1 MNRQHI
7 LIVDDEEAIRTL
19 VGEILTDEGFTVSLA
34 GSVTEAQEARRARR
48 PDLVLLDI
56 WMPDGDGIT
65 LLKEWAQGYGMDVPV
80 IMISGH
86 GNVETAVEA
95 TRIGA
100 FDFLEK
106 PLSHGKLLVTIERA
120 LEMAALKRENIGL
133 RRQTLTTEVLGNS
146 RSLSQL
152 KQQLQRIA
160 QHNTT
165 VFLTGESGS
174 GKEIFAR
181 YLHNHSPRARNP
193 FLVVN
198 IGGVARDSLENEL
211 FGAETNGKIH
221 FGALE
226 QASGGTVLLKDI
238 ADLGMDLQARLLNAL
253 ETQSM
258 LRVDGMEPVRIDVR
272 IVAATRHDLREAVA
286 AGRFR
291 DDLYY
296 HLNVVPLQIPPLR
309 LHTEDV
315 PELLAHYLETFIN
328 QEGLPRRQFS
338 AAAIQ
343 RLRAYAWPGNV
354 RELKN
359 LAQRLLI
366 LGSGAIIEAP
376 EVEQTLGL
384 RPVVIAESRPGFDM
398 PMREAREQFEKA
410 YLEYQLQVEQGNVSK
425 VAEKIGLERT
435 HLHRKLRAL
444 GIDSKYIK
452 HASARERE
460 ES

>member
-343 RLRAYAWPGNV
+343 RLRAYSWPGNV

>member
-1 MNRQHI
+1 
-7 LIVDDEEAIRTL
+7 
-19 VGEILTDEGFTVSLA
+19 
-34 GSVTEAQEARRARR
+34 
-48 PDLVLLDI
+48 
-56 WMPDGDGIT
+56 
-65 LLKEWAQGYGMDVPV
+65 MDVPV

>member
-7 LIVDDEEAIRTL
+7 LVVDDEEAIRAL
-19 VGEILTDEGFTVSLA
+19 LREILEDEGYTVTVA
-34 GSVTEAQEARRARR
+34 GNVAAAQEARRARR
-48 PDLVLLDI
+48 PDLILLDI

-133 RRQTLTTEVLGNS
+133 RRQTSSGTDVLGTS
-146 RSLSQL
+146 RAITQL
-152 KQQLQRIA
+152 KEQMQRIA

-165 VFLTGESGS
+165 VFLTGESGC
-174 GKEIFAR
+174 GKEVFAR
-181 YLHNHSPRARNP
+181 FLHLHSPRARNP

-198 IGGVARDSLENEL
+198 IGGVAKDSLEHEL
-211 FGAETNGKIH
+211 FGSETNGKVH

-226 QASGGTVLLKDI
+226 QANGGTVLLKDV
-238 ADLGMDLQARLLNAL
+238 ADLGMDMQARLLNAL
-253 ETQSM
+253 ETQSI
-258 LRVDGMEPVRIDVR
+258 LRVDGREPVRIDVR
-272 IVAATRHDLREAVA
+272 VVAATRHDLREEVAV
-286 AGRFR
+286 GRFR

-296 HLNVVPLQIPPLR
+296 HLNVVPLRVPALR
-309 LHTEDV
+309 QHAEDV
-315 PELLAHYLETFIN
+315 PELLERYLESFVT

-338 AAAIQ
+338 GAALQ
-343 RLRAYAWPGNV
+343 RLRAYNWPGNV

-359 LAQRLLI
+359 MVQRLLI
-366 LGSGAIIEAP
+366 LGSGSVIEAP
-376 EVEQTLGL
+376 EVEQALGL
-384 RPVVIAESRPGFDM
+384 RAAPVTDVKPGFDL
-398 PMREAREQFEKA
+398 PMREAREQFEKS
-410 YLEYQLQVEQGNVSK
+410 YLEYQLQIEQGNVSK

-444 GIDSKYIK
+444 GIDSKFIK
-452 HASARERE
+452 QASTRGHDD
-460 ES
+460 

>member
-1 MNRQHI
+1 
-7 LIVDDEEAIRTL
+7 
-19 VGEILTDEGFTVSLA
+19 
-34 GSVTEAQEARRARR
+34 VT
-48 PDLVLLDI
+48 
-56 WMPDGDGIT
+56 
-65 LLKEWAQGYGMDVPV
+65 
-80 IMISGH
+80 
-86 GNVETAVEA
+86 
-95 TRIGA
+95 
-100 FDFLEK
+100 
-106 PLSHGKLLVTIERA
+106 
-120 LEMAALKRENIGL
+120 
-133 RRQTLTTEVLGNS
+133 
-146 RSLSQL
+146 QL

-181 YLHNHSPRARNP
+181 FLHNQSPRARSP

-211 FGAETNGKIH
+211 FGAETSGKIH

-272 IVAATRHDLREAVA
+272 IVAATRHDLREAVV

-309 LHTEDV
+309 QHAEDV
-315 PELLAHYLETFIN
+315 PELLAHYLETFIS

-359 LAQRLLI
+359 LVQRLLI

-384 RPVVIAESRPGFDM
+384 RPVIIAESRPGFDM

>member
-1 MNRQHI
+1 MKRQHI

-34 GSVTEAQEARRARR
+34 GSVAEAQEGRRARR
-48 PDLVLLDI
+48 PDLILLDI

-120 LEMAALKRENIGL
+120 LEMAALKRENLGL
-133 RRQTLTTEVLGNS
+133 RRQTQTTELLGSS
-146 RSLSQL
+146 RAVTQL

-181 YLHNHSPRARNP
+181 FLHQSSPRAGNP

-211 FGAETNGKIH
+211 FGAETNGKVH

-226 QASGGTVLLKDI
+226 QANGGTVMLKDV
-238 ADLGMDLQARLLNAL
+238 ADLGLELQARLLNAL

-258 LRVDGMEPVRIDVR
+258 LRVDGMDPVRIDVR
-272 IVAATRHDLREAVA
+272 IIAATRHDLRDAVN

-309 LHTEDV
+309 QHAEDV
-315 PELLAHYLETFIN
+315 PELLTHYLETFVS

-338 AAAIQ
+338 VAAIQ
-343 RLRAYAWPGNV
+343 RLRAYQWPGNV

-359 LAQRLLI
+359 LVQRLLI
-366 LGSGAIIEAP
+366 LGSGTTIEAP
-376 EVEQTLGL
+376 EVEQALGM
-384 RPVVIAESRPGFDM
+384 RPAVVTESKPGFDL

-410 YLEYQLQVEQGNVSK
+410 YLEYQLQLEQGNVSK
-425 VAEKIGLERT
+425 VAEKVGLERT

-444 GIDSKYIK
+444 GIDSKFIK
-452 HASARERE
+452 HASARERDE
-460 ES
+460 A